1 MVVVLLNML
10 IAMINNSYQEIEVRP
25 VNWKCSLSLTLICIP
40 VWGMMRVMM
49 LEAHVLL
56 IMSAEQTTGIL
67 PGLLQEAP
75 PASQPQGMAHYT
87 CNGPARAE
95 SVSWIFPLLHVPL
108 RRACRGPMANWNDYL
123 FPPTFTSASPMLFI
137 KYAVCWACAWHWWY
151 RDDQDTISA
160 LKEVFTQNSEE
171 NQIHQPHVTVQ
182 WGQCTQ
188 RSPSRCRRCRAETV
202 SDCGEEACRGHS
214 KTDFARQTKAS
225 RVYREAIYQNL
236 KCMNHEL
243 LIAALF
249 GTARNE
255 KQTNWALIG
264 I

>member
-137 KYAVCWACAWHWWY
+137 KYLLYAEPVLGTG
-151 RDDQDTISA
+151 DTEMTKTQSLPWKRFSLRTVRKIRYTNHTWQCSGASA
-160 LKEVFTQNSEE
+160 PREVLAGVGGAGQR
-171 NQIHQPHVTVQ
+171 QWVTV
-182 WGQCTQ
+182 G
-188 RSPSRCRRCRAETV
+188 RKLA
-202 SDCGEEACRGHS
+202 
-214 KTDFARQTKAS
+214 
-225 RVYREAIYQNL
+225 EAIQRL
-236 KCMNHEL
+236 IL
-243 LIAALF
+243 LD
-249 GTARNE
+249 RQRHRE
-255 KQTNWALIG
+255 YIG
-264 I
+264 RQFIKI